1 VKTYIVKIYRQPPDS
16 PRNTVGIVEEVGIS
30 GKKAFNT
37 FDELWEI
44 VNATKQK
51 KRVAMRL
58 PRPSDGE
65 KRRHRRSEASYFTGY
80 LMELQPGGAVLN
92 GVIANISKSGV
103 CLLTSKALNEGESI
117 LLKSDDSSPAQ
128 KAAVR
133 WCRQYKNFH
142 YRAGLEFVN

>member
-1 VKTYIVKIYRQPPDS
+1 
-16 PRNTVGIVEEVGIS
+16 VGIVEEVGIS

-44 VNATKQK
+44 VNASQEQK
-51 KRVAMRL
+51 MVAMRS
-58 PRPSDGE
+58 PRHSDGE
-65 KRRHRRSEASYFTGY
+65 KRRHRRREASYFTGY
-80 LMELQPGGAVLN
+80 LMELQHEDTAAK

-103 CLLTSKALNEGESI
+103 CLLTPTALTEGENI
-117 LLKSDDSSPAQ
+117 VLKRDASSPAQ

-142 YRAGLEFVN
+142 YRAGLEFRY

>member
-1 VKTYIVKIYRQPPDS
+1 MKTLIVKIYRQLPES

-44 VNATKQK
+44 VNASQEQ
-51 KRVAMRL
+51 KRVAMRS

-65 KRRHRRSEASYFTGY
+65 KRRHRRREASYFTGY
-80 LMELQPGGAVLN
+80 LMELQPEDAVSK

-103 CLLTSKALNEGESI
+103 CLLTPKALNEGESI

-133 WCRQYKNFH
+133 WCRQYENFH
-142 YRAGLEFVN
+142 YRAGLEFHS